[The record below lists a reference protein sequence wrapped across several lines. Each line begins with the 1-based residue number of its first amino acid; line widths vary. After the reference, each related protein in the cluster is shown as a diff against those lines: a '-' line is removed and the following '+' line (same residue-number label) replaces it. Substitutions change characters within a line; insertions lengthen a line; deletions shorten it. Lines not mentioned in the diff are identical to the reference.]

1 MDALRGTMSWFATLR
16 LMAADN
22 RVQVVVKGHCMA
34 PLVADGARVEVT
46 GPAAIYW
53 PGDVVVLLIAGR
65 GLTIH
70 RVIGSYRR
78 AGRWRY
84 LTQADSAER
93 PDPPVFPELIL
104 GRVLGGECALAVVKV
119 PLRHRLHAVVR
130 FLRVVLRVLA
140 RRTIGWSWSLRR
152 AASDRPECG

>member
-1 MDALRGTMSWFATLR
+1 MDAPRGTSVWFSTLR
-16 LMAADN
+16 LMASDHP
-22 RVQVVVKGHCMA
+22 VQVVVKGDCMS
-34 PLVADGARVEVT
+34 PLVADGARVQVS

-70 RVIGSYRR
+70 RIIGSYRR
-78 AGRWRY
+78 AGRRHY

-93 PDPPVFPELIL
+93 PDPPVPHELIL
-104 GRVLGGECALAVVKV
+104 GRVRGGECAPALVQI
-119 PLRHRLHAVVR
+119 PLSHRLRAGAR

-140 RRTIGWSWSLRR
+140 RRPSGWGR
-152 AASDRPECG
+152 